1 MNLRRRNRNEA
12 EVEAASLS
20 DILFILMMF
29 FLMISTMISVD
40 AIKVNLPRTSKN
52 KFVSKD
58 NINVY
63 LTADLKYYVQKTP
76 VPLENLSAA
85 IEKEA
90 LRYPNPNVLLKV
102 DETVDWSKGIEL
114 IDVVKQL
121 QKKFK
126 ESKKELQYS
135 IATQGK
141 K

>member
-1 MNLRRRNRNEA
+1 MKLRRHSRAEA

-40 AIKVNLPRTSKN
+40 AIKVNLPKISKN

-63 LTADLKYYVQKTP
+63 LTSEMKYYVQKTP
-76 VPLENLSAA
+76 VPLEQLSQAV
-85 IEKEA
+85 ENEVLK
-90 LRYPNPNVLLKV
+90 YPNPNVLLKV

-114 IDVVKQL
+114 IDIIKQL
-121 QKKFK
+121 QKKLK
-126 ESKKELQYS
+126 ENKKEFQYS
-135 IATQGK
+135 IATEGK